1 MKDEVVIGGSLEQLN
16 SNYGD
21 ADLTLRISGDPSL
34 DLISGEIPI
43 PTGMVAIGVGDR
55 LYTKDRTEL
64 VATDNVV
71 SVDQNG
77 DFLVIPFSEVTAS
90 TPLWAVQTNGRF
102 SVSTWEEIVKADPYS
117 LQGEPSLSLEV
128 DGDADLAD
136 LVDGEGVPI
145 FGIAPNPYTGEYTI
159 TPTTE
164 TQTLATA
171 NKTLTRDIVIN
182 PIPSNYGLITWNGS
196 TLMVS

>member
-34 DLISGEIPI
+34 DLVSGDLPI
-43 PTGMVAIGVGDR
+43 PTG
-55 LYTKDRTEL
+55 
-64 VATDNVV
+64 
-71 SVDQNG
+71 
-77 DFLVIPFSEVTAS
+77 
-90 TPLWAVQTNGRF
+90 
-102 SVSTWEEIVKADPYS
+102 
-117 LQGEPSLSLEV
+117 GEPSLSLEV
-128 DGDADLAD
+128 DGDADLAE

-145 FGIAPNPYTGEYTI
+145 FGIAPSPYTGEYTV